1 MYHMED
7 VPLALMQQSQSQI
20 LLATGFMT
28 LKQSFLSYS
37 CLLVKWTYKHTYKQI
52 YIIVCL

>member
-7 VPLALMQQSQSQI
+7 VPLALMQQNQSQI

-28 LKQSFLSYS
+28 LKQSLLSYS
-37 CLLVKWTYKHTYKQI
+37 CLLVK
-52 YIIVCL
+52 

>member
-37 CLLVKWTYKHTYKQI
+37 CLLVKWTYKHSYKQI